1 MNSYNEIQKWN
12 RALLLV
18 KKDWSDLSRE
28 GYLALTVM
36 LLNVWVAETVGYQM
50 ADSLQALGQKGTIVQ
65 QRKHF
70 LTSARKKIEGAIRDL
85 ELGFDGTFET
95 AFTLVKGEEMKRGQ
109 IIQQLASFLLG
120 MEIVALTRDDGSDDK
135 MASMIKAVKN
145 FKQDTEL
152 DTDALLRY
160 FKLQ

>member
-85 ELGFDGTFET
+85 ELGFDGTFEK
-95 AFTLVKGEEMKRGQ
+95 AFTLVKGEEMRRGE

-120 MEIVALTRDDGSDDK
+120 LEIVALTRDDGSDDK